1 MKKLFLLPLFI
12 LLSLTA
18 KGQVGNP
25 KKIFELGIWKGTV
38 TTDVSSKLEYYSL
51 IKFPRVFLITI
62 NNKEIVSYGEN
73 IQGYSNIKDEILKAT
88 DLRSSGRYLCFCNKK
103 DSLLLCDFPDFSTS
117 DTSFS
122 FSGTDI
128 FDFNFK
134 KNLNRETY
142 SRIIKVLSGE
152 QYNYFRELLY
162 YTSYIKNIKAYL
174 YSNRVIPT
182 KMYLIKGD
190 EVEIL
195 EEKGE
200 WLKIR
205 YYGKKTIEGWIK
217 NSDVE

>member
-1 MKKLFLLPLFI
+1 MKKLYLLPFI
-12 LLSLTA
+12 IILSLTT
-18 KGQVGNP
+18 KGQSRNP
-25 KKIFELGIWKGTV
+25 KKIFELGIWKGTI

-51 IKFPRVFLITI
+51 IKFPRVFQITI
-62 NNKEIVSYGEN
+62 NNNEIVGYGEN
-73 IQGYSNIKDEILKAT
+73 IQGYSNIKEEILKTT
-88 DLRSSGRYLCFCNKK
+88 DLNSSGRYLCFCNKK
-103 DSLLLCDFPDFSTS
+103 DSLLSCNFPDFSTS

-128 FDFNFK
+128 FDFTFK
-134 KNLNRETY
+134 RKINKKTY
-142 SRIIKVLSGE
+142 SQIIKVLSEE

-162 YTSYIKNIKAYL
+162 YTSYVKNIKAYL
-174 YSNRVIPT
+174 YSNKVIPT

-217 NSDVE
+217 RSDVE